1 MLGGMKLLVQDESLE
16 VPRRPRG
23 RPKLDDV
30 AQIDAL
36 LLDVALREFLAEGYG
51 GTSLTK
57 IVKIAGISK
66 TTLYTRYP
74 SKADL
79 FAAICRR
86 QIERFSAV
94 TALRSPKGK
103 LDLASGLEAYGNR
116 TLEISL
122 EGDLLHV
129 NRLIYSESARFP
141 ELGQAA
147 AERTQLGID
156 DVSIFIRTC
165 ADAEGV
171 PCRDPRAVAEAFIFM
186 LRGWYVDVLLTNR
199 HVSARDR
206 QRWVTNAVRTL
217 LAGRAEW

>member
-1 MLGGMKLLVQDESLE
+1 MKLLVQDENPE
-16 VPRRPRG
+16 VSRRPRG
-23 RPKLDDV
+23 RPRLDDV
-30 AQIDAL
+30 AQIDTL
-36 LLDVALREFLAEGYG
+36 LLEVALREFLAEGYG
-51 GTSLTK
+51 GTSLTR

-79 FAAICRR
+79 FAAICQR

-94 TALRSPKGK
+94 TALRSPKGP

-122 EGDLLHV
+122 EGDLFQV
-129 NRLIYSESARFP
+129 NRLIYSECGRFP
-141 ELGQAA
+141 ELGLAA
-147 AERTQLGID
+147 VERTRRGID
-156 DVSIFIRTC
+156 DVSIFIQTC
-165 ADAEGV
+165 ADADGLA
-171 PCRDPRAVAEAFIFM
+171 CRDPQAVAEAFIFM

-199 HVSARDR
+199 QVSTRER
-206 QRWVTNAVRTL
+206 QRWVANAVRVL